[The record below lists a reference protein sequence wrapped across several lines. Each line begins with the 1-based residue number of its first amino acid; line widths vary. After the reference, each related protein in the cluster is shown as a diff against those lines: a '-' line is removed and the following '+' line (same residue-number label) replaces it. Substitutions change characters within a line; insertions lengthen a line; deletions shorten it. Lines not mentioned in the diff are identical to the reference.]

1 MNKESNKCQ
10 EALDLLF
17 SQMEESDFGDRNLN
31 HLIQKYPNCEQPL
44 RDNFDLWL
52 DLATIQQ
59 PEPRPEM
66 SAKFYKELEKY
77 SQQKK
82 QSSKHFWS
90 NLFGRNQELGTSFNW
105 AFSLCLLLLGFLGG
119 QLFQANP
126 QQAQIDLLAQEI
138 SVLKENKNINATRS
152 LSATSRMKN
161 IQLVRQMDNPNA
173 KILQALNTALC
184 NDSNINVRLSAI
196 ESLVHFADDPAV
208 MEILIRAI
216 PKQSSSLVQLE
227 LAEVMIQLE
236 EKRSADAWKE
246 LLESG
251 DVELDVKMQLEES
264 LKILL

>member
-1 MNKESNKCQ
+1 MNKEKNNCQ

-31 HLIQKYPNCEQPL
+31 LLIQQYPNCEQPL
-44 RDNFDLWL
+44 KENYDLWM
-52 DLATIQQ
+52 DLAAIKQ

-66 SAKFYKELEKY
+66 STEFYKQLEEY
-77 SQQKK
+77 NKK
-82 QSSKHFWS
+82 NKASNNSFWS
-90 NLFGRNQELGTSFNW
+90 NLLGGNKEIGSSFNW
-105 AFSLCLLLLGFLGG
+105 AFSLCLLLIGFLGG
-119 QLFQANP
+119 QLFQPDN

-138 SVLKENKNINATRS
+138 SVLKENKNIIVHRS
-152 LSATSRMKN
+152 LSATNRMKN

-173 KILQALNTALC
+173 KILEALNTALC

-196 ESLVHFADDPAV
+196 ESLVHFADDPNV

-236 EKRSADAWKE
+236 EKRSVEAWKE